1 MLCWLSIT
9 AKTITQY
16 VKLAERSELNH
27 HGNHDSCASSLAVDF
42 THNRTSIS
50 KQVQS
55 KASTRKKSILRNI
68 ANVTIKYLL

>member
-27 HGNHDSCASSLAVDF
+27 HGNHDSCA
-42 THNRTSIS
+42 TSIS

-55 KASTRKKSILRNI
+55 KASTTKKSILRNI
-68 ANVTIKYLL
+68 ANFTSKYLL

>member
-42 THNRTSIS
+42 THIIEQASVS
-50 KQVQS
+50 KFSQKHLPEEV
-55 KASTRKKSILRNI
+55 L
-68 ANVTIKYLL
+68 